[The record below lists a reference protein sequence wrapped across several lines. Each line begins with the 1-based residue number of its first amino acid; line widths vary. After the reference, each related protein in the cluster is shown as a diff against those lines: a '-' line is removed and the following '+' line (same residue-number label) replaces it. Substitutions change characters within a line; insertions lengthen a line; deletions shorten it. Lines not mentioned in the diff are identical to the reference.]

1 MLNLLFELKKEKVIS
16 DLNYQFAVFIE
27 SKQSRYDYSQAQKDL
42 AVFLAA
48 LMSYQVGL
56 GHTALRLNSLEP
68 FNLFELRAKPQ
79 CQHLLESILQKIG
92 KISPLEWQDVLKDHI
107 AFSHSPEKIAP
118 MLFQNGLLYFY
129 RYWQAEHNIAAYLQ
143 QAVTKSMLFERWL
156 CQRQRS
162 CEQSLQRIVNNFS
175 EKFTNTELNKNI
187 LAQLFSETSNSQ
199 QEIDW
204 QKVAVATALEKPFSL
219 ISGGPGTGKTTTVV
233 KLLLGLQLK
242 QKEQN
247 QPFLQIALAAPTGKA
262 AARMKESIEG
272 KLEEEKQLSP
282 ELIKVIP
289 TEAMTIHRLLGARP
303 LTDETKYNVKNP
315 FHYDLVVLDE
325 ASMIDLSMMEKIVQ
339 ALKPSARLI
348 MLGDK
353 DQLASVEAGSIMGEL
368 GSFLEYGYSQ
378 AHCDYLKEVTGYQIE
393 AGNALAICD
402 SLAHLKHSYRF
413 GEKAWIGELANAVNE
428 QNINHSWE
436 IFTKYQESGK
446 LENRIYPEAKEMR
459 NKLNWIEKS
468 IQMVVDKA
476 VELYQDYLQAVQ
488 QREENPLIVSV
499 KEIFVKFQKVRF
511 LSALRVSELGVEKLN
526 VAIAEGLR
534 KAGLVKFNHSRDR
547 YIGKPILITENMP
560 TNKVASG
567 DIGIILPDENGEMR
581 GYFDSQQADGQYHSL
596 PLSRISNYEA
606 AYIMTVH
613 KSQGSEFEHTVLV
626 LPLVISPVLTKE
638 LIYTAIT
645 RAKDKFTL
653 FGSEKVWKYSVGSK
667 TERQSGLKE
676 QLINKFR

>member
-27 SKQSRYDYSQAQKDL
+27 SKQSRYDYSQTQKDL

-129 RYWQAEHNIAAYLQ
+129 RYWQAEHNIAVYLQ
-143 QAVTKSMLFERWL
+143 QAVK
-156 CQRQRS
+156 
-162 CEQSLQRIVNNFS
+162 FS
-175 EKFTNTELNKNI
+175 EKFTNAELNKKI
-187 LAQLFSETSNSQ
+187 IEQLFERQSNPQ

-204 QKVAVATALEKPFSL
+204 QKVAVATALEKQFSL

-242 QKEQN
+242 QRELH

-272 KLEEEKQLSP
+272 KLAEEKQLSP
-282 ELIKVIP
+282 ELIKAIP
-289 TEAMTIHRLLGARP
+289 TEAITIHRLLGARP

-446 LENRIYPEAKEMR
+446 LENRIYPETKEMTD
-459 NKLNWIEKS
+459 KLNWIEKS
-468 IQMVVDKA
+468 VQMVVDKA

-488 QREENPLIVSV
+488 QREENPQVVSV

-526 VAIAEGLR
+526 LAIAEGLR

>member
-1 MLNLLFELKKEKVIS
+1 MLNLLFELKKEKIIS
-16 DLNYQFAVFIE
+16 DLNYQFATFIE
-27 SKQSRYDYSQAQKDL
+27 SKQMQYNYPQQQKDL
-42 AVFLAA
+42 AVLLAA
-48 LMSYQVGL
+48 LISYQVGL
-56 GHTALRLNSLEP
+56 GHTALRLNSLELS
-68 FNLFELRAKPQ
+68 NLFELSTKPQ
-79 CQHLLESILQKIG
+79 CHHILKAILQKIG
-92 KISPLEWQDVLKDHI
+92 KISPLEWQEVLKDHI
-107 AFSHSPEKIAP
+107 AFSHLPEKIAP

-129 RYWQAEHNIAAYLQ
+129 RYWQAEHNIAVYLQ
-143 QAVTKSMLFERWL
+143 QAVK
-156 CQRQRS
+156 
-162 CEQSLQRIVNNFS
+162 FS
-175 EKFTNTELNKNI
+175 EKFTNAELNKKI
-187 LAQLFSETSNSQ
+187 IEQLFERQSNPQ

-204 QKVAVATALEKPFSL
+204 QKVAVATALEKQFSL

-242 QKEQN
+242 QRELH

-272 KLEEEKQLSP
+272 KLAEEKQLSP
-282 ELIKVIP
+282 ELIKAIP
-289 TEAMTIHRLLGARP
+289 TEAITIHRLLGARP

-315 FHYDLVVLDE
+315 LHYDLVVLDE
-325 ASMIDLSMMEKIVQ
+325 ASMIDVSMMEKIVQ
-339 ALKPSARLI
+339 ALKPTACLI

-368 GSFLEYGYSQ
+368 ASFLAYGYSQ
-378 AHCDYLKEVTGYQIE
+378 SHCDYLKKVTGYEIE
-393 AGNALAICD
+393 VGNALAIGD

-413 GEKAWIGELANAVNE
+413 GEKMWIGELANAVND
-428 QNINHSWE
+428 QKINYSWE
-436 IFTKYQESGK
+436 IFAKYQDSGK
-446 LENRIYPEAKEMR
+446 LENRIYPETKDMADKS
-459 NKLNWIEKS
+459 NWLEKS
-468 IQMVVDKA
+468 VQMVVDKA
-476 VELYQDYLQAVQ
+476 VELYRAYLTAVQ
-488 QREENPLIVSV
+488 QREENPQAMSV
-499 KEIFVKFQKVRF
+499 KTIFDKFQKVRF

-534 KAGLVKFNHSRDR
+534 KAGLVRFNHSRDR

-560 TNKVASG
+560 TNKIASG
-567 DIGIILPDENGEMR
+567 DIGIILSDENGETR
-581 GYFDSQQADGQYHSL
+581 VYFDSQQSDEQYHSL
-596 PLSRISNYEA
+596 PLSRIPSYEA

-676 QLINKFR
+676 QLISKFC

>member
-1 MLNLLFELKKEKVIS
+1 MLNLLFELKKEKIIS
-16 DLNYQFAVFIE
+16 DLNYQFAAFIE
-27 SKQSRYDYSQAQKDL
+27 SKQMQYNYPQQQKDL
-42 AVFLAA
+42 AVLLAA

-56 GHTALRLNSLEP
+56 GHTALRLNSLELS
-68 FNLFELRAKPQ
+68 NLFELSAKPQ
-79 CQHLLESILQKIG
+79 CHHILKAILQKIG
-92 KISPLEWQDVLKDHI
+92 KISPLEWQEVLKDHI
-107 AFSHSPEKIAP
+107 AFSYLPEKIAP

-129 RYWQAEHNIAAYLQ
+129 RYWQAEYNIAVYLQ
-143 QAVTKSMLFERWL
+143 QAVK
-156 CQRQRS
+156 
-162 CEQSLQRIVNNFS
+162 FS
-175 EKFTNTELNKNI
+175 EKFTNAELNKKI
-187 LAQLFSETSNSQ
+187 IEQLFERQSNPQ

-204 QKVAVATALEKPFSL
+204 QKVAVATALEKQFSL

-242 QKEQN
+242 QRELH

-272 KLEEEKQLSP
+272 KLAEEKQLSP
-282 ELIKVIP
+282 ELIKAIP
-289 TEAMTIHRLLGARP
+289 TEAITIHRLLGARP

-315 FHYDLVVLDE
+315 LHYDLVVLDE
-325 ASMIDLSMMEKIVQ
+325 ASMIDVSMMEKIVQ
-339 ALKPSARLI
+339 ALKPTACLI

-353 DQLASVEAGSIMGEL
+353 DQLASVEVGSIMGEL
-368 GSFLEYGYSQ
+368 GSFLAYGYSQ
-378 AHCDYLKEVTGYQIE
+378 SHCDYLKKVTGYEIE
-393 AGNALAICD
+393 VGNALAIGD

-413 GEKAWIGELANAVNE
+413 GEKMWIGELANAVND
-428 QNINHSWE
+428 QKINYSWE
-436 IFTKYQESGK
+436 IFAKYQDSGK
-446 LENRIYPEAKEMR
+446 LENRLYPETKDMADKS
-459 NKLNWIEKS
+459 NWLEKS
-468 IQMVVDKA
+468 VQMVVDKA
-476 VELYQDYLQAVQ
+476 VELYRAYLTAVQ
-488 QREENPLIVSV
+488 QREENPQAMSV
-499 KEIFVKFQKVRF
+499 KSIFDKFQKVRF

-534 KAGLVKFNHSRDR
+534 KAGLVRFNHSRDR

-560 TNKVASG
+560 TNKIASG
-567 DIGIILPDENGEMR
+567 DIGIILPDENGETR
-581 GYFDSQQADGQYHSL
+581 VYFDSQQSDGQYHSL